1 MKVLFVENF
10 NLNKDNPMSSCY
22 PLKCK
27 KIINSGY
34 FDFYDISTEIDFD
47 VSIYDKVLFGCRSLS
62 YYKAYNT
69 TDEKKDIHKKIKKL
83 INIKEKYFI
92 IQDMHPKTYGNIF
105 ELCLFLNMNRINIIF
120 TFFNNK
126 EADLI
131 KSLTNKCKHY
141 HLLHHIDTSIFKNTN
156 KEKEYDI
163 ILYGSI
169 HPKHYPFRKRL
180 FDLIL
185 ANQDKFKV
193 LYLTQPDTFD
203 PDKCEH
209 GLADKINKS
218 KIGIATKSI
227 YDYLVGKYFEIS
239 CCNSL
244 VAGDMA
250 SDGLSIFKDNYIQ
263 LENSMTDEQIVNIL
277 SSELSNYEHRKEEI
291 LKYNNYVN
299 NNYNLDKY
307 IENLIK
313 IVIIS

>member
-22 PLKCK
+22 PLKCN

-34 FDFYDISTEIDFD
+34 FDFYDISTDFNLD
-47 VSIYDKVLFGCRSLS
+47 ITMYDKVLFGCRSVS

-69 TDEKKDIHKKIKKL
+69 TNEKKEIYQKIKKL
-83 INIKEKYFI
+83 LPIKYKYFI
-92 IQDMHPKTYGNIF
+92 IQDMHPKTYGDIF
-105 ELCLFLNMNRINIIF
+105 ELCLFLNMNKINVIF
-120 TFFNNK
+120 TFLNNK
-126 EADLI
+126 EADII

-156 KEKEYDI
+156 KDKEYDI

-180 FDLIL
+180 FELIL

-203 PDKCEH
+203 PEKCEY

-239 CCNSL
+239 CCNSI

-250 SDGLSIFKDNYIQ
+250 TDGISIFNDNYIK
-263 LENSMTDEQIVNIL
+263 LENSMSDDEIINKLI
-277 SSELSNYEHRKEEI
+277 SELNNYENNKDKIEQFNNMI
-291 LKYNNYVN
+291 LDNF
-299 NNYNLDKY
+299 NLDKY

-313 IVIIS
+313 ILI